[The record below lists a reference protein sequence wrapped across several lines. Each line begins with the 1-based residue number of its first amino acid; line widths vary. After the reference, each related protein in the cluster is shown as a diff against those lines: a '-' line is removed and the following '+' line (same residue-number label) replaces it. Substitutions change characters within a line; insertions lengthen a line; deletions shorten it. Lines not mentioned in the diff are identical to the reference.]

1 MPKTLITLDFNGKE
15 LSFRFGLSFLEYFF
29 KKEGL
34 DPYGIYQKIKTE
46 ALIFI
51 PSLMYDS
58 HVHCCERNGGEAEL
72 EKHELFDL
80 VEETSYFNDGSVSS
94 KFVVAFLESI
104 ISALPEPEEEEK
116 KKD

>member
-34 DPYGIYQKIKTE
+34 DPYGIYEKMNSE
-46 ALIFI
+46 ALIFL
-51 PSLMYDS
+51 PGLMYDS
-58 HVHCCERNGGEAEL
+58 HVHCCERKGDSAKL
-72 EKHELFDL
+72 ERPELFDL
-80 VEETSYFNDGSVSS
+80 VEETNYFNDGSVSS

-116 KKD
+116 KKE